1 MTVTPNNQNAPAGI
15 SAVRAAASEGEE
27 PTTHKGSEN
36 PMSDPTSDT
45 ANTTMT
51 DTTWLGELAAEL
63 TAKQISD
70 LSEQRTEL
78 MEIVPTENVDVT
90 MRQIAVREVEHNR
103 VIAAPADVPLPEWAP
118 HEGDGWVLCSDSLG
132 RRDHNLKTWPTVL
145 GTGDSGR
152 ETAATVFAE
161 GTEIQSQEPAFHV
174 ALDAENAMLTADES
188 RQLAQQLATQLVDA
202 ATYLDAVRA
211 GIVRPSRATTI
222 TKAMLER
229 ITGMHDGAVVRTP
242 TGHFRVKP
250 ECMVSPDLGEVVVK
264 AAEVQQRVA
273 AADGDLD
280 AAAEALTIAVTSR

>member
-1 MTVTPNNQNAPAGI
+1 
-15 SAVRAAASEGEE
+15 
-27 PTTHKGSEN
+27 
-36 PMSDPTSDT
+36 MSDLTSGT

-63 TAKQISD
+63 TAEQISD

-78 MEIVPTENVDVT
+78 MEISPKENVDVT
-90 MRQIAVREVEHNR
+90 MRQIAVLEVKHDR
-103 VIAAPADVPLPEWAP
+103 AVAATADVSLPEWAQ
-118 HEGDGWVLCSDSLG
+118 HEGDGWALCSDDLV

-145 GTGDSGR
+145 GTGDSVR
-152 ETAATVFAE
+152 DTAATVFAE
-161 GTEIQSQEPAFHV
+161 GTEIHGHEPAFYV
-174 ALDAENAMLTADES
+174 ALDAENVMLTAEES
-188 RQLAQQLATQLVDA
+188 RQLAEQLVQA

-211 GIVRPSRATTI
+211 GIVRPSRASTI

-229 ITGMHDGAVVRTP
+229 ITGMHDGAIVRTP
-242 TGHFRVKP
+242 TGHYRTKP
-250 ECMVSPDLGEVVVK
+250 ECMVTPDLGEVVVK

>member
-1 MTVTPNNQNAPAGI
+1 VTVTPNNQNAPAGI

-27 PTTHKGSEN
+27 PTTHEGSEN
-36 PMSDPTSDT
+36 PMSDLTSDT
-45 ANTTMT
+45 ANTTT

-78 MEIVPTENVDVT
+78 MEVSPTENVDVT
-90 MRQIAVREVEHNR
+90 MRQIAVLEVKHDR
-103 VIAAPADVPLPEWAP
+103 AVAATADVSLPEWAQ
-118 HEGDGWVLCSDSLG
+118 HEGDGWALCSDDLV
-132 RRDHNLKTWPTVL
+132 RRDHNLNTWPKVL
-145 GTGDSGR
+145 GTGDSVR
-152 ETAATVFAE
+152 DTAATVFAE
-161 GTEIQSQEPAFHV
+161 GTEIHGHEPAFYV
-174 ALDAENAMLTADES
+174 ALDAENVMLTAEEA
-188 RQLAQQLATQLVDA
+188 RQLAEQLVEA

-211 GIVRPSRATTI
+211 GIVRPSRASTI

-229 ITGMHDGAVVRTP
+229 ITGMHDGAIVRTP
-242 TGHFRVKP
+242 TGHYRTKP
-250 ECMVSPDLGEVVVK
+250 ECMVTPDLGEVVVK

>member
-27 PTTHKGSEN
+27 PTTHKGGEN
-36 PMSDPTSDT
+36 PMSDLTSGT
-45 ANTTMT
+45 AHTTMT

-63 TAKQISD
+63 TAEQISD

-90 MRQIAVREVEHNR
+90 MRQIAVLEVRHDR
-103 VIAAPADVPLPEWAP
+103 AVAATADVSLPEWAQ
-118 HEGDGWVLCSDSLG
+118 HEGDGWALCSDDLV
-132 RRDHNLKTWPTVL
+132 RRDHNLKTWPKVL
-145 GTGDSGR
+145 GTGDSVR

-161 GTEIQSQEPAFHV
+161 GTEIHGHEPAFYV
-174 ALDAENAMLTADES
+174 ALDAENVMLTAEES
-188 RQLAQQLATQLVDA
+188 RQLAEQLVQA
-202 ATYLDAVRA
+202 AICLDAVRA

-242 TGHFRVKP
+242 TGHYRTKP
-250 ECMVSPDLGEVVVK
+250 ECMVTPDLGEVVVK

>member
-27 PTTHKGSEN
+27 PTTHEGSEN
-36 PMSDPTSDT
+36 PMSDLTSDT
-45 ANTTMT
+45 TNTTT

-78 MEIVPTENVDVT
+78 MEISPTENVDAT
-90 MRQIAVREVEHNR
+90 MRQIAVLEVKHDR
-103 VIAAPADVPLPEWAP
+103 AVAATADVPLPEWAQ
-118 HEGDGWVLCSDSLG
+118 HEGDGWALCSDDLV
-132 RRDHNLKTWPTVL
+132 RRDHNLKTWPTVR
-145 GTGDSGR
+145 GTGDSVR
-152 ETAATVFAE
+152 DTAATVFAE
-161 GTEIQSQEPAFHV
+161 GTEIHGHESAFYV
-174 ALDAENAMLTADES
+174 ALDASDVMLTAEES
-188 RQLAQQLATQLVDA
+188 RQLAQQLVDA
-202 ATYLDAVRA
+202 AIYLEAVRA

-229 ITGMHDGAVVRTP
+229 ITGMHDGAIVRTP
-242 TGHFRVKP
+242 TGHYRTKP
-250 ECMVSPDLGEVVVK
+250 ECMVTPDLGEVVVK

>member
-27 PTTHKGSEN
+27 PTTHKGREY
-36 PMSDPTSDT
+36 PMSDLTSGT

-51 DTTWLGELAAEL
+51 DTTWLGDLAAEL
-63 TAKQISD
+63 TAKQITD

-78 MEIVPTENVDVT
+78 MEISPKENVDVA
-90 MRQIAVREVEHNR
+90 MRQIAVLEVKHDR
-103 VIAAPADVPLPEWAP
+103 AVAATADVPLPEWAQ
-118 HEGDGWVLCSDSLG
+118 HEGDGWALCSDDLV
-132 RRDHNLKTWPTVL
+132 RRDHNLKTWPTVQ
-145 GTGDSGR
+145 GTGDSVR

-161 GTEIQSQEPAFHV
+161 GTEIHGHEPAFYV
-174 ALDAENAMLTADES
+174 ALDAENTMLTAEES
-188 RQLAQQLATQLVDA
+188 RQLAQQLVDA
-202 ATYLDAVRA
+202 ATYLEAVRA
-211 GIVRPSRATTI
+211 GSVRPSRATTI

-229 ITGMHDGAVVRTP
+229 ITGMHDGAIVRTP
-242 TGHFRVKP
+242 TGHYRTKP
-250 ECMVSPDLGEVVVK
+250 ECMVTPDLGAVVIK

>member
-27 PTTHKGSEN
+27 PTTHKGREY
-36 PMSDPTSDT
+36 PMSDLTSGT

-51 DTTWLGELAAEL
+51 DTTWLGELTAEL

-90 MRQIAVREVEHNR
+90 MRQIAVREVDHNR
-103 VIAAPADVPLPEWAP
+103 VIAATADVPLPEWAP
-118 HEGDGWVLCSDSLG
+118 HEGDGWALCSDGLG

-145 GTGDSGR
+145 GTGDSVR

-161 GTEIQSQEPAFHV
+161 GTEIHGHEPAFYV
-174 ALDAENAMLTADES
+174 ALDAENTMLTADES
-188 RQLAQQLATQLVDA
+188 RRLAAQLVEA
-202 ATYLDAVRA
+202 ATYLDGVRA
-211 GIVRPSRATTI
+211 GIVQPVRATTI

-229 ITGMHDGAVVRTP
+229 ITGMHDGAIVRTP
-242 TGHFRVKP
+242 TGHYRTKP
-250 ECMVSPDLGEVVVK
+250 ECMVTPDLGEVVVK
-264 AAEVQQRVA
+264 AAEVWRRVA
-273 AADGDLD
+273 GADGDYD

>member
-1 MTVTPNNQNAPAGI
+1 MTTTPNNQNAPAGI
-15 SAVRAAASEGEE
+15 SAVRAAASEGED
-27 PTTHKGSEN
+27 PTTHKGREY
-36 PMSDPTSDT
+36 PMSDLTSGT

-70 LSEQRTEL
+70 PSEQRTEL

-90 MRQIAVREVEHNR
+90 MRQIAVLEVEHDR
-103 VIAAPADVPLPEWAP
+103 AVAATADVPLPEWAP
-118 HEGDGWVLCSDSLG
+118 HEGDGWALCSDDLV
-132 RRDHNLKTWPTVL
+132 RRDHNLKTWPTVQ
-145 GTGDSGR
+145 GTGDSVR
-152 ETAATVFAE
+152 DTAATVFAE
-161 GTEIQSQEPAFHV
+161 GTEIHGHEPAFYV
-174 ALDAENAMLTADES
+174 ALDAENVTLTAEEA
-188 RQLAQQLATQLVDA
+188 RQLAEQLVQA

-229 ITGMHDGAVVRTP
+229 ITGMHDGAIVRTP
-242 TGHFRVKP
+242 TGHYRTKP
-250 ECMVSPDLGEVVVK
+250 ECMVTPDLGEVVVK

>member
-27 PTTHKGSEN
+27 PTTHKGREN
-36 PMSDPTSDT
+36 PMSDLTSGT
-45 ANTTMT
+45 TNTTMT
-51 DTTWLGELAAEL
+51 DTTWLAELAAEL
-63 TAKQISD
+63 TAKQITD

-78 MEIVPTENVDVT
+78 LEISPTENVDAT
-90 MRQIAVREVEHNR
+90 MRQIAVMEVKHDR
-103 VIAAPADVPLPEWAP
+103 AVAATADVSLPEWAQ
-118 HEGDGWVLCSDSLG
+118 HEGDGWALCSDDLV
-132 RRDHNLKTWPTVL
+132 RRDHNLKTWPKVL
-145 GTGDSGR
+145 GTGDSVR

-161 GTEIQSQEPAFHV
+161 GTEIHGHEPAFYV
-174 ALDAENAMLTADES
+174 ALDAENVMLTAEES
-188 RQLAQQLATQLVDA
+188 RQLAEQLVEA
-202 ATYLDAVRA
+202 AIYLDAVRA

-242 TGHFRVKP
+242 TGHYRAKP
-250 ECMVSPDLGEVVVK
+250 ECMVTPDLGEVVVK

-280 AAAEALTIAVTSR
+280 AAAEALTTAVTSR

>member
-1 MTVTPNNQNAPAGI
+1 MTVTPTNQNAPAGI

-27 PTTHKGSEN
+27 PTTHKGREY
-36 PMSDPTSDT
+36 PMSDLTSGT
-45 ANTTMT
+45 TNTTMT

-63 TAKQISD
+63 TARQISD

-78 MEIVPTENVDVT
+78 MEISPKENVDVT
-90 MRQIAVREVEHNR
+90 MRQIAVLEVKHDR
-103 VIAAPADVPLPEWAP
+103 AVAATADVSLPEWAQ
-118 HEGDGWVLCSDSLG
+118 HEGDGWALCSDGLV

-145 GTGDSGR
+145 GTGDSVR
-152 ETAATVFAE
+152 DTAATVFAE
-161 GTEIQSQEPAFHV
+161 GTEIHGHEPAFYV
-174 ALDAENAMLTADES
+174 ALDAENVMLTAEES
-188 RQLAQQLATQLVDA
+188 RQLAEQLVQA
-202 ATYLDAVRA
+202 AVYLDAVRA

-229 ITGMHDGAVVRTP
+229 ITGMHDGAIVRTP
-242 TGHFRVKP
+242 TGHYRTKP
-250 ECMVSPDLGEVVVK
+250 ECMVTPDLGEVVVK

>member
-27 PTTHKGSEN
+27 PTTHKGREY
-36 PMSDPTSDT
+36 PMSDLTSGT

-103 VIAAPADVPLPEWAP
+103 VIAATADVPLPEWAP
-118 HEGDGWVLCSDSLG
+118 HEGDGWALCSDGLG
-132 RRDHNLKTWPTVL
+132 RRDHSLKTWPTVL
-145 GTGDSGR
+145 GT
-152 ETAATVFAE
+152 
-161 GTEIQSQEPAFHV
+161 EIHGHEPAFYV
-174 ALDAENAMLTADES
+174 ALDAENTMLTADES
-188 RQLAQQLATQLVDA
+188 RQLAKQLVEA
-202 ATYLDAVRA
+202 ATYLDGVRA
-211 GIVRPSRATTI
+211 GIVQPVRATTI
-222 TKAMLER
+222 TRAMLER
-229 ITGMHDGAVVRTP
+229 VTGMYDGAIVRTP
-242 TGHFRVKP
+242 TGHFRAKP
-250 ECMVSPDLGEVVVK
+250 ECMVTPELGEVVVK
-264 AAEVQQRVA
+264 ADEVQQQWVSA
-273 AADGDLD
+273 AEGDYD